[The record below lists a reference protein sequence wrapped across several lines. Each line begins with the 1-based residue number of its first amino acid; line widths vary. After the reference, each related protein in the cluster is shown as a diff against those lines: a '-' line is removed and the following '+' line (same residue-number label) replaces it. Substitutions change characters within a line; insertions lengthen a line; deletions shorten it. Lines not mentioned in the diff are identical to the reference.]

1 MFYQTRI
8 PAEMSSGTYN
18 VPRGQ
23 GFAYGPLP
31 WTTGSSTLSSC
42 EVSYAV
48 FTFEFSSQTRPGP
61 VLWFSGPRGNL
72 TASLYAS
79 KYGGG
84 EFTRPFTDFQTNI
97 FEVSGPGNDTLH
109 YNKGSENAT
118 GLVAMGPSSVVF
130 FAPLPVRIR
139 ATEKCATTSY
149 RVWTG
154 RDRLEHGYF
163 SRDDS

>member
-1 MFYQTRI
+1 MVQR
-8 PAEMSSGTYN
+8 PA
-18 VPRGQ
+18 R
-23 GFAYGPLP
+23 
-31 WTTGSSTLSSC
+31 
-42 EVSYAV
+42 
-48 FTFEFSSQTRPGP
+48 
-61 VLWFSGPRGNL
+61 NL

-154 RDRLEHGYF
+154 RDHRLEHGYF